1 MVLSAI
7 VGQPVARALLE
18 RALGSGRL
26 AHAYLFDGPEGVG
39 KRTTAIAL
47 GAALVCKRK
56 PNVGCGS
63 CDACN
68 RAFSGNHPDVR
79 LFAPDGPQ
87 IKIDDAQ
94 EMVALGGQRPHESP
108 GRVLILDEA
117 HRLNA
122 SAANCLLKTLEEP
135 HSGNH
140 FVLVSSAPD
149 RLLPTIRSRTQR
161 IRFGPIPDGALL
173 TLLEARA
180 AEKGLGTTSAQA
192 AVAISG
198 GSIGRALAAL
208 SAESAEVSGE
218 TAASLMATLRM
229 AAGSRAAI
237 PMLDAAGQFSGTK
250 EDRAQL
256 SQVLTRLS
264 HFYRDV
270 MVTAAGADDLVV
282 MRAQG
287 DEIATLAAGTGGS
300 TLPVTKALNALFE
313 AQAAL
318 EGNVSPAL
326 LTEVLLFRLAALES
340 RIPRSV

>member
-7 VGQPVARALLE
+7 VGQPAARALLE

-47 GAALVCKRK
+47 GAAIVCKRK
-56 PNVGCGS
+56 PGIGCGV
-63 CDACN
+63 CDDCN
-68 RAFSGNHPDVR
+68 RTFSGNHPDVR

-94 EMVALGGQRPHESP
+94 EMVSLGGQRPHEAP

-161 IRFGPIPDGALL
+161 IRFGPIPPGPLAALV
-173 TLLEARA
+173 EARA
-180 AEKGLGTTSAQA
+180 AEKGLGAASAQA

-198 GSIGRALAAL
+198 GSIGRALDAL
-208 SAESAEVSGE
+208 AAESTEVSGE
-218 TAASLMATLRM
+218 TAASLMASLRK
-229 AAGSRAAI
+229 AASSRAAI
-237 PMLDAAGQFSGTK
+237 PMLDAAAQFSGTK
-250 EDRAQL
+250 EDRARL
-256 SQVLTRLS
+256 SEVLTRLS
-264 HFYRDV
+264 HYYRDV
-270 MVTAAGADDLVV
+270 MVTAAGAEELIVL
-282 MRAQG
+282 RAQS
-287 DEIATLAAGTGGS
+287 DEIAALAATTGGS
-300 TLPVTKALNALFE
+300 SLPVTKALNALFE
-313 AQAAL
+313 AQSAL
-318 EGNVSPAL
+318 DGNVSPAL

-340 RIPRSV
+340 RVPRSV